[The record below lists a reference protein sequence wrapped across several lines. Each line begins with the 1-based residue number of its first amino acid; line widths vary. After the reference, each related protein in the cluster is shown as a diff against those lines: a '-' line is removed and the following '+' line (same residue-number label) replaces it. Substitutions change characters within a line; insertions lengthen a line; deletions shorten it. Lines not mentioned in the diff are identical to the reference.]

1 MDEELYGLLGLDP
14 EKIRQQQMTQG
25 LLSAGLQLLAGSG
38 YSPVRRTTGELL
50 GQAGAAGLGAYQQ
63 AGESSI
69 DRALKQMQ
77 IKQMMERNQAR
88 KTFQDQIAAATQA
101 RPTAQSMAAQQSNID
116 PGMLEGMS
124 QQDVARQALAA
135 GLPSEQVTDEAAAN
149 RAVMNF
155 LRTADPLEY
164 AKMMVKEPKQLP
176 ADMQGYQ
183 LAVAQGFKGSFLD
196 YQERLRRSG
205 ATNVSVSTEKSYGG
219 ALAGKVAEQDAAKFD
234 AANAAPGVIQTI
246 QATRNLLDTG
256 NVITGIGA
264 QQRLDLARVGQLL
277 GVGGKDANERV
288 ANTQQ
293 LFANRAQA
301 TLDSIRSSGLGAGQG
316 FSNKDREFL
325 ENARLGNITYDPT
338 ALRRQLDIEERVA
351 RATVTSWNNR
361 IKKIPQDARGALGL
375 NEVEL
380 PAAVTPTTTPGKAP
394 PGVRQELWDVMTP
407 EQKKLWLPQ

>member
-1 MDEELYGLLGLDP
+1 MNEELYQLLGLDP

-361 IKKIPQDARGALGL
+361 IKNIPQDARGTLGL
-375 NEVEL
+375 NEVQL
-380 PAAVTPTTTPGKAP
+380 PAATAPKATPGKAP

>member
-14 EKIRQQQMTQG
+14 QKIRQQQMTQG

-63 AGESSI
+63 AGETAI

-77 IKQMMERNQAR
+77 VKQMMERNQAR

-101 RPTAQSMAAQQSNID
+101 RPTAQSMASQQSNID

-124 QQDVARQALAA
+124 QQDVARQAIAA

-361 IKKIPQDARGALGL
+361 IKRIPQDARGALGL

-380 PAAVTPTTTPGKAP
+380 PAVAAPKATPGKAP
-394 PGVRQELWDVMTP
+394 QGVRQELWDVMTP
-407 EQKKLWLPQ
+407 EQKRLWQ